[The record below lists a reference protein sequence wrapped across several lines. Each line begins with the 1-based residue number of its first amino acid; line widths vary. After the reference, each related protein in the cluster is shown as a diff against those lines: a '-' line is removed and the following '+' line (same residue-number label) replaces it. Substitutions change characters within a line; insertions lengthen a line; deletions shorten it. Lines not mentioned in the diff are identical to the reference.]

1 MQQELSLGE
10 LNRTKGD
17 NSKDREEWMSLKH
30 TQKAICLQ
38 DVRECTE
45 SRMIPDS
52 DLQKWITSLTR
63 HEPPEGK

>member
-1 MQQELSLGE
+1 M
-10 LNRTKGD
+10 TAVKT
-17 NSKDREEWMSLKH
+17 EEWMSLRH

-45 SRMIPDS
+45 SRMTPDS